1 MSNQE
6 KIQQPTGNHRMIT
19 PVVLY
24 LLLMTFPMVAQD
36 LDPRAYARIPVN
48 TTTLITGFSYSYGGV
63 VTDPTLPVQNI
74 EADVQ
79 TPSIGVAHSFS
90 LFKLTSQAMV
100 ALPYSWAQV
109 SGDVGGQ
116 AERITRSG
124 FSDMRMRLSVL
135 VLGAPAVTLTEFMK
149 APRKT
154 VVGISLNMIA
164 PTGQFFSD
172 KLINL
177 GTNRFSF
184 KPEAAL
190 SHPFSNHWL
199 IDVYAGV
206 WFFTKNN
213 SFYPGNAV
221 RTQEPM
227 GTFQAHISY
236 TIKPMMWVAL
246 DATYYTGGKSSIND
260 TYNDDRQSNS
270 RIGATAVLPVSK
282 RSSVKL
288 SFSRGAIVRV
298 GQNFTTFSVGWQMTW
313 FGK

>member
-1 MSNQE
+1 VKSIPVCC
-6 KIQQPTGNHRMIT
+6 K
-19 PVVLY
+19 VVLITSLH
-24 LLLMTFPMVAQD
+24 LLLVLAGTAQD
-36 LDPRAYARIPVN
+36 LDPRAYARVPVN
-48 TTTLITGFSYSYGGV
+48 TTTLITGFAYSYGGV
-63 VTDPTLPVQNI
+63 VTDATLPVQNI
-74 EADVQ
+74 KADVQ
-79 TPSIGVAHSFS
+79 TPSIGIARSFS
-90 LFKLTSQAMV
+90 LFKLTSQALV

-124 FSDMRMRLSVL
+124 FADMRLRLSVL
-135 VLGAPAVTLTEFMK
+135 VLGAPAVTLTELMK

-154 VVGISLNMIA
+154 VVGVSLNMIV

-184 KPEAAL
+184 KPEVAL
-190 SHPFSNHWL
+190 SHPLDNHWL

-227 GTFQAHISY
+227 GTFQAHLSY
-236 TIKPMMWVAL
+236 TIKPLMWVAL